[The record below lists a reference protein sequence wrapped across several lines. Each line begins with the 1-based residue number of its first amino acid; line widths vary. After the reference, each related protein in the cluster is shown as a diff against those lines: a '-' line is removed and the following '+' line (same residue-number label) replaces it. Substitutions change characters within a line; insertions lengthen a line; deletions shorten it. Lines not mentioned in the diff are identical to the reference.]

1 MGIVFCFGSILKLPR
16 NLILPPKLC
25 GCSDARRECRTC
37 TLIRSVAA
45 LCTKSRRSF
54 IIKYPRFLEY
64 LKTTVVGADG
74 ENAGRVAETE
84 REKIGGPCDGLVDG
98 VVDGVDACRIACFL
112 AHA

>member
-1 MGIVFCFGSILKLPR
+1 MSYVYPNSFGRCVVYKISPFL
-16 NLILPPKLC
+16 
-25 GCSDARRECRTC
+25 E
-37 TLIRSVAA
+37 
-45 LCTKSRRSF
+45 
-54 IIKYPRFLEY
+54 KYPRFLEY

-84 REKIGGPCDGLVDG
+84 REKVGGPRDGLVDG